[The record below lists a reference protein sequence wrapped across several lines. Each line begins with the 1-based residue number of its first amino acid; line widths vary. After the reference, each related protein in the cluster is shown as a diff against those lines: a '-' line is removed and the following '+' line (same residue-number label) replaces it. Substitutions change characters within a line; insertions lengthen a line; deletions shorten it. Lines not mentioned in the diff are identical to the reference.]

1 MSLLWL
7 SGENSLRVCIPFSI
21 RQTLEIIMK
30 KNKSSDLR
38 SVHEKQ
44 YDATLLTIK
53 LLASII
59 VEIKSLS
66 SEIKQQNS
74 LLKDFIAGKTLEEES
89 V

>member
-30 KNKSSDLR
+30 KNKSSDLK

-74 LLKDFIAGKTLEEES
+74 LLKDFIAGKPLEEES